1 MEFCCCTAPY
11 TFYISFSYLCN
22 IVHEIRGTQEKKYFT
37 YEGVGGRKKE
47 DLVSTFYSFFLHY
60 RDAQKLTIWLDNC
73 SSQNKNWCL
82 LSFLVYIV
90 NSDDICAQE
99 IVLNYF
105 EAGHTFMSADSFH
118 HQVEL
123 SLKRQKKTYDFE
135 DFAKAVG
142 AANKGNVNIKKN
154 EFFWFFSM
162 ERL

>member
-1 MEFCCCTAPY
+1 LFTIRILAYNESVVPAGGNKHIFPFACVWHEG
-11 TFYISFSYLCN
+11 IS
-22 IVHEIRGTQEKKYFT
+22 
-37 YEGVGGRKKE
+37 GRKKE

-73 SSQNKNWCL
+73 SSQNKNYWCL

-99 IVLNYF
+99 IVLNYS

-123 SLKRQKKTYDFE
+123 SLKCL
-135 DFAKAVG
+135 
-142 AANKGNVNIKKN
+142 KKN
-154 EFFWFFSM
+154 LQF
-162 ERL
+162 